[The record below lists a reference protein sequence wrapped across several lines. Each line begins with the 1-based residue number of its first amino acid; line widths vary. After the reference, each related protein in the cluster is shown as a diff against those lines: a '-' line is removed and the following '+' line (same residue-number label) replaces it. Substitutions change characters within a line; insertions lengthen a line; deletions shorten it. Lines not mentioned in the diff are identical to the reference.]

1 VIDERYEQVR
11 ARRRRIERFAI
22 RGIAVVLVAM
32 AIASSVAALMPGTE
46 TYDGTRLIGSSRAGG
61 FGYVAA
67 AAISCVLMA
76 LVWRWPRPRSL
87 VFAGTLLWVAGVIAF
102 VATFTSG
109 DRRRNEVYTYVS
121 HETARHVADVMM
133 AFTVVAWFAVP
144 IVAFVYGLICVAVDD
159 HVRRKLPPA
168 PEFPVARIL

>member
-11 ARRRRIERFAI
+11 ARRIRIERFAI
-22 RGIAVVLVAM
+22 RGIAVALVAM
-32 AIASSVAALMPGTE
+32 AIGSSVAALMPGTE
-46 TYDGTRLIGSSRAGG
+46 TYDGTRLIESSRAGG

-87 VFAGTLLWVAGVIAF
+87 VFAGALLWVAGVIAF

-109 DRRRNEVYTYVS
+109 DRRRDEVYTYVVHS
-121 HETARHVADVMM
+121 ARHVADILM
-133 AFTVVAWFAVP
+133 AYTVVAWFAVP
-144 IVAFVYGLICVAVDD
+144 IIAFVYGLICVAVDD